1 MAPEEFADE
10 AKCARKSD
18 VYVFGV
24 TVCEGALTQLAQR
37 EGRGDYIDVKR
48 LVLGS
53 ARIGGAWPRR
63 RR

>member
-24 TVCEGALTQLAQR
+24 TVCEGHSRSLR
-37 EGRGDYIDVKR
+37 
-48 LVLGS
+48 S
-53 ARIGGAWPRR
+53 ARAAATISM
-63 RR
+63 